1 MLTFASA
8 SGTDGRHF
16 AVWRALLA
24 PEAAAGPGGPA
35 VALETLRRAAGPWVV
50 LLSSGGHFA
59 AAVFSPNPTASPNS
73 NPKPKPNASSNTV
86 RADDVG
92 GGADPG
98 AAGVGPGGG
107 SAAGEDPRRN
117 YATAGGAAD
126 GPRAPCALA
135 RPLEVLAHKTFHR
148 YVVRCAR
155 PG

>member
-1 MLTFASA
+1 MLTHASA

-35 VALETLRRAAGPWVV
+35 AALETLRRAAGSWVV

-59 AAVFSPNPTASPNS
+59 AAVFNPNPKASPNP
-73 NPKPKPNASSNTV
+73 NPKSKPNASSSTG

-98 AAGVGPGGG
+98 AAGVGPRGG
-107 SAAGEDPRRN
+107 SVAGEVLRRN
-117 YATAGGAAD
+117 GATAGGAAD
-126 GPRAPCALA
+126 GPRAPSAVA

-148 YVVRCAR
+148 YVVRCVR